1 MRTGNISNV
10 KDAKKRMA
18 ELEKKIPKYE
28 VLLKKTQNSLAEV
41 KKELNKLKSYIG
53 SKSKKVDEE

>member
-1 MRTGNISNV
+1 MRTGKISNV

-18 ELEKKIPKYE
+18 ELEQEVPKYE
-28 VLLKKTQNSLAEV
+28 ILLKKTNNSLAEV

-53 SKSKKVDEE
+53 SKSKKVDE

>member
-1 MRTGNISNV
+1 MRTGKISNV

-18 ELEKKIPKYE
+18 ELEKEVPKYE
-28 VLLKKTQNSLAEV
+28 ILLKKTNNSLAEV

-53 SKSKKVDEE
+53 SKKKKVDE

>member
-1 MRTGNISNV
+1 MRTGKISNV

-18 ELEKKIPKYE
+18 ALEKEIPKHE
-28 VLLKKTQNSLAEV
+28 VLIKKTQNSLAEI

-53 SKSKKVDEE
+53 SKKKKVDE

>member
-1 MRTGNISNV
+1 MRTGKISNV

-18 ELEKKIPKYE
+18 ELEQEVPKYE
-28 VLLKKTQNSLAEV
+28 ILLKKTNNSLAEV

-53 SKSKKVDEE
+53 SKKKKVDE

>member
-1 MRTGNISNV
+1 MRTGKISNV

-18 ELEKKIPKYE
+18 ELEQEVPKYE
-28 VLLKKTQNSLAEV
+28 VLLKKTNNSLAEV

-53 SKSKKVDEE
+53 SKKKKVDE